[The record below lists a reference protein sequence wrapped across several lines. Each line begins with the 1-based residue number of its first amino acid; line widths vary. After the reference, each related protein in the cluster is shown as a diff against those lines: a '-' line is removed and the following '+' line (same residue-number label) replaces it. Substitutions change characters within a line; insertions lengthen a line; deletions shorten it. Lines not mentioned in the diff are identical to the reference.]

1 MDLRSLTDEQLDE
14 HRRDV
19 LREQERRQRIT
30 DTPNQVADLAA
41 KYEADGGDRSAL
53 VAAIA
58 ERTDQ

>member
-1 MDLRSLTDEQLDE
+1 MDLRALTDDQLDE

-19 LREQERRQRIT
+19 LIEQERRRRIEE
-30 DTPNQVADLAA
+30 TPDQVADLAA
-41 KYEADGGDRSAL
+41 KFEQDGGDRSAL